1 MEDKSQ
7 KLPSNEFDI
16 LPVVELTRVTR
27 EFMRRKHKFFAV
39 NNVSFALNS
48 GDFVA
53 IVGKS
58 GNGKSTLLNLIAGLL
73 KPTHGSVKV
82 CGEEISERT
91 FSDAKMSSLRAC
103 DIGFVTQSQTLLQN
117 LTVHDNILLP
127 VQIAASACEVS
138 KSEVSKS
145 EVSKSEVSKSEV
157 SKSEVSKSEVSKS
170 EVSEDSNETRALE
183 LCKQLHIEDLL
194 WCYPNE
200 LSGGEMRRVMIVRAL
215 INNPKLLILDEP
227 TGDLD
232 LEHTRI
238 VVKMLRDAAK
248 NGVAVLMV
256 THDVEAARCADR
268 TYTMD
273 FGSLR

>member
-91 FSDAKMSSLRAC
+91 FSDAKMSRLRAC

-138 KSEVSKS
+138 KSGISKA
-145 EVSKSEVSKSEV
+145 
-157 SKSEVSKSEVSKS
+157 EVSKS
-170 EVSEDSNETRALE
+170 EVSEDLNETRALE

-232 LEHTRI
+232 VEHTRI
-238 VVKMLRDAAK
+238 VVKMLREAAK

-256 THDVEAARCADR
+256 THDVEAARCANR

-273 FGSLR
+273 CGLTCRSA

>member
-16 LPVVELTRVTR
+16 LLVVELTRVTR

-91 FSDAKMSSLRAC
+91 FSDAKMSRLRAC

-138 KSEVSKS
+138 KSGISKAEVSKA
-145 EVSKSEVSKSEV
+145 
-157 SKSEVSKSEVSKS
+157 EVSKS
-170 EVSEDSNETRALE
+170 EVSEDLNETRALE

-232 LEHTRI
+232 VEHTRI
-238 VVKMLRDAAK
+238 VVKMLREAAK

-273 FGSLR
+273 CGLTCRSA

>member
-7 KLPSNEFDI
+7 KLPSNEFDS

-91 FSDAKMSSLRAC
+91 FSDVKMSRLRAC

-127 VQIAASACEVS
+127 VQIAASTCEVS

-145 EVSKSEVSKSEV
+145 AE
-157 SKSEVSKSEVSKS
+157 SKS
-170 EVSEDSNETRALE
+170 EVSEDLNETRALE

-194 WCYPNE
+194 WCYPSE

-238 VVKMLRDAAK
+238 VVKMLREAAK

-273 FGSLR
+273 CGLTCRSA

>member
-7 KLPSNEFDI
+7 KLPSNEFDS

-39 NNVSFALNS
+39 NNVSFVLNS

-91 FSDAKMSSLRAC
+91 FSDVKMSRLRAC

-127 VQIAASACEVS
+127 VQIAANAC
-138 KSEVSKS
+138 
-145 EVSKSEVSKSEV
+145 
-157 SKSEVSKSEVSKS
+157 EVSKS

-194 WCYPNE
+194 WCYPSE

-238 VVKMLRDAAK
+238 VVKMLREAAK

-273 FGSLR
+273 CGLTCRSA

>member
-82 CGEEISERT
+82 CGEEISEHT
-91 FSDAKMSSLRAC
+91 FSDAKMSRLRAC

-117 LTVHDNILLP
+117 LTVHDSILLP

-138 KSEVSKS
+138 KSVESKAEVSKAA
-145 EVSKSEVSKSEV
+145 ESKA
-157 SKSEVSKSEVSKS
+157 
-170 EVSEDSNETRALE
+170 EVSEDLNETRALE

-238 VVKMLRDAAK
+238 VVKMLREAAK

-273 FGSLR
+273 AGSLR

>member
-7 KLPSNEFDI
+7 KLPSNEFGI

-82 CGEEISERT
+82 CGEEISEHT
-91 FSDAKMSSLRAC
+91 FSDAKMSRLRAC

-127 VQIAASACEVS
+127 VQIAASTCEVS
-138 KSEVSKS
+138 KSAE
-145 EVSKSEVSKSEV
+145 
-157 SKSEVSKSEVSKS
+157 SKS

-194 WCYPNE
+194 WCYPSE

-238 VVKMLRDAAK
+238 VVKMLREAAK

-273 FGSLR
+273 AGSLR

>member
-73 KPTHGSVKV
+73 KLTHGSVKV

-91 FSDAKMSSLRAC
+91 FSDAKMSRLRAC

-138 KSEVSKS
+138 KSGISKA
-145 EVSKSEVSKSEV
+145 
-157 SKSEVSKSEVSKS
+157 EVSKS
-170 EVSEDSNETRALE
+170 EVSENSNETRALE

-232 LEHTRI
+232 VEHTRI
-238 VVKMLRDAAK
+238 VVKMLREAAK

-273 FGSLR
+273 CGLTCRSA

>member
-91 FSDAKMSSLRAC
+91 FSDAKMSRLRAC

-138 KSEVSKS
+138 KSGISKA
-145 EVSKSEVSKSEV
+145 
-157 SKSEVSKSEVSKS
+157 EVSKSEVSKS
-170 EVSEDSNETRALE
+170 EVSENSNETRALE

-232 LEHTRI
+232 VEHTRI
-238 VVKMLRDAAK
+238 VVKMLREAAK

-273 FGSLR
+273 CGLTCRSA

>member
-7 KLPSNEFDI
+7 KLPSNEFDS

-91 FSDAKMSSLRAC
+91 FSDVKMSRLRAC

-127 VQIAASACEVS
+127 VQIAANACEVS

-145 EVSKSEVSKSEV
+145 AE
-157 SKSEVSKSEVSKS
+157 SKS

-194 WCYPNE
+194 WCYPSE

-238 VVKMLRDAAK
+238 VVKMLREAAK

-273 FGSLR
+273 AGSLR

>member
-91 FSDAKMSSLRAC
+91 FSDAKMSRLRAC

-145 EVSKSEVSKSEV
+145 EVS
-157 SKSEVSKSEVSKS
+157 
-170 EVSEDSNETRALE
+170 EDSNETRALE

-194 WCYPNE
+194 WCYPSE

-238 VVKMLRDAAK
+238 VVKMLREAAK

-273 FGSLR
+273 AGSLR

>member
-91 FSDAKMSSLRAC
+91 FSDVKMSRLRAC

-127 VQIAASACEVS
+127 VQIAASTCEVS
-138 KSEVSKS
+138 KSAE
-145 EVSKSEVSKSEV
+145 
-157 SKSEVSKSEVSKS
+157 SKS

-194 WCYPNE
+194 WCYPSE

-238 VVKMLRDAAK
+238 VVKMLREAAK

-273 FGSLR
+273 AGSLR

>member
-91 FSDAKMSSLRAC
+91 FSDAKMSRLRAC

-138 KSEVSKS
+138 KSGISKA
-145 EVSKSEVSKSEV
+145 
-157 SKSEVSKSEVSKS
+157 
-170 EVSEDSNETRALE
+170 EVSEDLNETRALE

-232 LEHTRI
+232 VEHTRI
-238 VVKMLRDAAK
+238 VVKMLREAAK

-273 FGSLR
+273 CGLTCRSA

>member
-7 KLPSNEFDI
+7 KLPSNEFDS

-39 NNVSFALNS
+39 NNVSFVLNS

-91 FSDAKMSSLRAC
+91 FSDVKMSRLRAC

-127 VQIAASACEVS
+127 VQIAANACEVS

-145 EVSKSEVSKSEV
+145 AE
-157 SKSEVSKSEVSKS
+157 SKS

-194 WCYPNE
+194 WCYPSE

-238 VVKMLRDAAK
+238 VVKMLREAAK

-273 FGSLR
+273 AGSLR

>member
-91 FSDAKMSSLRAC
+91 FSDVKMSRLRAC

-127 VQIAASACEVS
+127 VQIAASTCEVS
-138 KSEVSKS
+138 KSVESKSKVSKS
-145 EVSKSEVSKSEV
+145 AESKSEI
-157 SKSEVSKSEVSKS
+157 
-170 EVSEDSNETRALE
+170 SEDLNETRALE

-194 WCYPNE
+194 WCYPSE

-238 VVKMLRDAAK
+238 VVKMLREAAK

-273 FGSLR
+273 CGLTCRSA

>member
-91 FSDAKMSSLRAC
+91 FSDAEMSRLRAC

-145 EVSKSEVSKSEV
+145 AESKAEISKSEISKSEI
-157 SKSEVSKSEVSKS
+157 
-170 EVSEDSNETRALE
+170 SEDSNETRALE

-238 VVKMLRDAAK
+238 VVKMLREAAK

-273 FGSLR
+273 AGSLR

>member
-91 FSDAKMSSLRAC
+91 FSDAKMSRLRAC

-138 KSEVSKS
+138 KSGI
-145 EVSKSEVSKSEV
+145 
-157 SKSEVSKSEVSKS
+157 SKSEVSKS
-170 EVSEDSNETRALE
+170 EVSEDLNETRALE

-232 LEHTRI
+232 VEHTRI
-238 VVKMLRDAAK
+238 VVKMLREAAK

-273 FGSLR
+273 CGLTCRSA

>member
-7 KLPSNEFDI
+7 KLPSNEVDS

-39 NNVSFALNS
+39 NNVSFVLNS

-91 FSDAKMSSLRAC
+91 FSDVKMSRLRAC

-127 VQIAASACEVS
+127 VQIAANACEVS

-145 EVSKSEVSKSEV
+145 AE
-157 SKSEVSKSEVSKS
+157 SKS

-194 WCYPNE
+194 WCYPSE

-238 VVKMLRDAAK
+238 VVKMLREAAK

-273 FGSLR
+273 CGLTCRSA

>member
-91 FSDAKMSSLRAC
+91 FSDAKMSRLRAC

-138 KSEVSKS
+138 KSGISKA
-145 EVSKSEVSKSEV
+145 
-157 SKSEVSKSEVSKS
+157 EVSKSEVSKS
-170 EVSEDSNETRALE
+170 EVSEDLNETRALE

-232 LEHTRI
+232 VEHTRI
-238 VVKMLRDAAK
+238 VVKMLCEAAK

-273 FGSLR
+273 CGLTCRSA

>member
-7 KLPSNEFDI
+7 KLSSNEFDI

-39 NNVSFALNS
+39 NNVSFVLNS

-91 FSDAKMSSLRAC
+91 FSDAKMSRLRAC

-138 KSEVSKS
+138 KSGISKA
-145 EVSKSEVSKSEV
+145 
-157 SKSEVSKSEVSKS
+157 EVSKS
-170 EVSEDSNETRALE
+170 EVSEDLNETRALE

-232 LEHTRI
+232 VEHTRI
-238 VVKMLRDAAK
+238 VVKMLREAAK

-273 FGSLR
+273 CGLTCRSA